1 MPVFVENWTTS
12 LTVPPPAMSPAEHD
26 TVCAAPSEA
35 GRVDGVHGFGPGV
48 GGGFEKTFDPFTKRA
63 RLLTVTGDGNVT
75 PTTTFEAVDA
85 ADSFVK
91 VVIEIAS
98 LLAVMTCGVTVWETQ
113 DALLVGVDGVA
124 QIAPLAA
131 RPPLAKASS
140 AAIPPNATTQAPTP
154 N

>member
-1 MPVFVENWTTS
+1 MPVLVENWTTS

-26 TVCAAPSEA
+26 TVCAVTNDA
-35 GRVDGVHGFGPGV
+35 GRSDGVQGIGP
-48 GGGFEKTFDPFTKRA
+48 GGGFEKTFDPFTKSV
-63 RLLTVTGDGNVT
+63 RLLTVTGEGNVT
-75 PTTTFEAVDA
+75 PTTTLGAVDV

-98 LLAVMTCGVTVWETQ
+98 LLALMTCGVTVWATQ

-131 RPPLAKASS
+131 RPPLAKARS
-140 AAIPPNATTQAPTP
+140 AAIPAKATTQAPTP